1 MNGSKRPYSKITTF
15 TKRPGLP
22 QLASY
27 VVFVLETVLFYSV
40 ILPRLHET
48 PQVVLGL
55 VYSAT
60 LVVLVASTI
69 VSSSADPSDRVMV
82 QYRNHSR

>member
-1 MNGSKRPYSKITTF
+1 MNGSRKPYFKITTF

-22 QLASY
+22 QIASY
-27 VVFVLETVLFYSV
+27 IVFALETVLFYSV
-40 ILPRLHET
+40 ILPKLNET
-48 PQVVLGL
+48 SQIILGI
-55 VYSAT
+55 VYT
-60 LVVLVASTI
+60 LTLIILVASTL